1 MSAGRRNFWISVLLL
16 GLAIPLPGLAVRQH
30 EVPLRRPLADFAY
43 RLDGWRGSDA
53 PLDDRVAAVLGTK
66 DFILREYVDAEAVP
80 VWLYVSYF
88 GRQKQ
93 GAASHS
99 PRHCLP
105 GAGWQPLDEQ
115 RVPYPLAAGP
125 TPTINE
131 IVFGKNDQ
139 RQLVYYWFRERDR
152 IVASEYMVK
161 FYLMWD
167 ALLRRRTDG
176 ALVRVSTPV
185 DGSTPAARERAV
197 RFMQQAL
204 PQLDA
209 ILPD

>member
-1 MSAGRRNFWISVLLL
+1 MSAGRRNFWIWVLLL
-16 GLAIPLPGLAVRQH
+16 GLAIPLPGLALRQH
-30 EVPLRRPLADFAY
+30 AVPLRRPLAELAY
-43 RLDGWRGSDA
+43 HFDGWRGSDA

-93 GAASHS
+93 GTASHS

>member
-1 MSAGRRNFWISVLLL
+1 M
-16 GLAIPLPGLAVRQH
+16 
-30 EVPLRRPLADFAY
+30 
-43 RLDGWRGSDA
+43 
-53 PLDDRVAAVLGTK
+53 
-66 DFILREYVDAEAVP
+66 P

-105 GAGWQPLDEQ
+105 GSGWQPLDEQ
-115 RVPYPLAAGP
+115 RVPYPLAAGS